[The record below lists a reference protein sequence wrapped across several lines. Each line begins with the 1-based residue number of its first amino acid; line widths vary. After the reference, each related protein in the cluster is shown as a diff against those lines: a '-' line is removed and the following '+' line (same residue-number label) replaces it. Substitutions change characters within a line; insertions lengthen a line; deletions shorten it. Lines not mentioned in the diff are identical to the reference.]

1 MLFIG
6 TDKKYVKTVTR
17 TLMFAIET
25 SMYSFVGKVQI
36 QVTKTI
42 KLMKLLRLIK
52 LQKNALTK
60 QFYLNL
66 HWFFSALLSKLK

>member
-42 KLMKLLRLIK
+42 KLMKLLRLMQ
-52 LQKNALTK
+52 LQKIALSK
-60 QFYLNL
+60 PFYLNL
-66 HWFFSALLSKLK
+66 H

>member
-17 TLMFAIET
+17 PLMFAMET
-25 SMYSFVGKVQI
+25 STYSFVGKVQI

-42 KLMKLLRLIK
+42 KLMKLLKLFQ
-52 LQKNALTK
+52 LQKIALSK
-60 QFYLNL
+60 LFYLNL
-66 HWFFSALLSKLK
+66 H

>member
-42 KLMKLLRLIK
+42 KLMKLLRLIQ
-52 LQKNALTK
+52 LQKNA
-60 QFYLNL
+60 
-66 HWFFSALLSKLK
+66 

>member
-42 KLMKLLRLIK
+42 TLMKLLRLIK

-66 HWFFSALLSKLK
+66 H